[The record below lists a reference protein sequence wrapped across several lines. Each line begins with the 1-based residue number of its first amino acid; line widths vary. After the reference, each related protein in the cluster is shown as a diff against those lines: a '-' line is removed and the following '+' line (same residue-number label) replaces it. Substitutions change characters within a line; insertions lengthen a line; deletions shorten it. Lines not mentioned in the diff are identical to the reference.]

1 MPSKDGHSV
10 LVGMDGST
18 EASYLADGVCAKAV
32 NRQFRG
38 GLNSTRPRFI
48 STTELFEN
56 IEDEELF
63 RTGNV
68 QGALAYQSTSPDY
81 DAGILVAIAGTIF
94 FGQVTTQK
102 IAWRVILRDAYDST
116 FLHFW
121 FVQGA
126 NMVYGQ
132 NGVERPFEW
141 NGADPLATI
150 LPDVGPA
157 PNDPDA
163 TVPYTPVGNIMA
175 YSHGYIAVVND
186 RNQIAISDHIYQYGF
201 GNEGAMHVFADNTG
215 YKGGLF
221 GVPANLG
228 NITGAATL
236 PQSRF
241 RNGQGELVFF
251 TENGA
256 FALDLSPARQN
267 WEDTRTTL
275 VGAGCVAPYSIIPV
289 NNDLWYR
296 RPDGISAYKQ
306 SRNDEDTKWTD
317 IPLSREVNNW
327 LARDSDWLLRYASMA
342 YFDNRILCTVYPQR
356 QPNRYGYGDHRY
368 FNGLVALDLDPG
380 STTSKVDGGFGWDGL
395 WTGPRPTQI
404 LTIDISGRRRC
415 FVLSLD
421 KDEKNRT
428 YELTTTTGT
437 DPKNRPVEGFYVTKK
452 YSFGG
457 LIQPLRLEGGRGMRV
472 ISRGRSSF
480 KVEFRPDDTACWH
493 PIGSDVGLGCE
504 TCSEDSCDPLRQ
516 PNTWTLNLPSPKD
529 SLCLEGGPGLAMY
542 GSEFQFKIATLG
554 DNDIKWFYI
563 SAEQTSLNEIVTC
576 DLACKPISCCTEND
590 YAYQWE
596 I

>member
-1 MPSKDGHSV
+1 MPIKDGHSV
-10 LVGMDGST
+10 LIGMDGST
-18 EASYLADGVCAKAV
+18 EPSYLADTVCAKAV
-32 NRQFRG
+32 NRKFRG

-48 STTELFEN
+48 ATQETFESP
-56 IEDEELF
+56 EDEELF

-81 DAGILVAIAGTIF
+81 DAGVLVAVAGTIF
-94 FGQVTTQK
+94 FGQITTQK

-141 NGADPLATI
+141 NGVEDTARV
-150 LPDVGPA
+150 LPEVGPT
-157 PNDPDA
+157 PNDPAA
-163 TVPYTPVGNIMA
+163 TAPYTPTGNIMA
-175 YSHGYIAVVND
+175 YSHGYIAVAND
-186 RNQIAISDHIYQYGF
+186 RNQIAISDHIYQFGF
-201 GNEGAMHVFADNTG
+201 GNEGAMHVFSDIPG

-228 NITGAATL
+228 NITGAATI

-256 FALDLSPARQN
+256 FAIDLSPARDQ
-267 WEDTRTTL
+267 WQDTRTTL

-306 SRNDEDTKWTD
+306 ARNDEDTKWTD

-342 YFDNRILCTVYPQR
+342 YFDNRILCTVFPQR
-356 QPNRYGYGDHRY
+356 EPNQYGYGDHRF

-380 STTSKVDGGFGWDGL
+380 STTSNVEGGFGWDGL

-415 FVLSLD
+415 FVLSFD
-421 KDEKNRT
+421 KDRKNRT

-437 DPKNRPVEGFYVTKK
+437 DPNNRPIESFYVTKK
-452 YSFGG
+452 LSFGN
-457 LIQPLRLEGGRGMRV
+457 LIQPLRLEGGRGLRV
-472 ISRGRSSF
+472 TTRGRSSF
-480 KVEFRPDDTACWH
+480 KVEYRPDDHPCWH
-493 PIGSDVGLGCE
+493 PIGSEVGLGCE
-504 TCSEDSCDPLRQ
+504 TCQEGSCAPLRQ
-516 PNTWTLNLPSPKD
+516 PNTLTFNLPSPKD
-529 SLCLEGGPGLAMY
+529 TECLQGAPGLAYY
-542 GSEFQFKIATLG
+542 GSEFQFKVASIG

-563 SAEQTSLNEIVTC
+563 SAEDNIDSNELVTC
-576 DLACKPISCCTEND
+576 DQECKPITCCTEYD
-590 YAYQWE
+590 FDYQWE
-596 I
+596 